1 MTIDLDS
8 ELEAKLTTLAE
19 ANGMAPDEY
28 VRLLLRQQVVPQVV
42 PRLSDEEF
50 ERRLRSIASDCGAS
64 LTNEQLSREEMY
76 D

>member
-1 MTIDLDS
+1 MTINLDA
-8 ELEAKLTTLAE
+8 ELEAKLTALAE

-28 VRLLLRQQVVPQVV
+28 VRLLLRQQVVPKAVR
-42 PRLSDEEF
+42 PLSDEEF
-50 ERRLRSIASDCGAS
+50 ERRLRSIATDCGVS